1 MTMMT
6 TKGAFVAALM
16 LAACAPAPQ
25 PAQAQPQAAGGS
37 LFAAAPAQQ
46 WRLPRQLRE
55 ISGLAVSSDGR
66 LFGHDDERAVIYEID
81 AAQGRLVKAFAL
93 GDPPLAGDFEGLAI
107 APDGAFWLTTSSG
120 EIYRFREGADGAHVE
135 STRFD
140 SGLGEICEVE
150 GLAWLAAEES
160 LILACKRNHARA
172 MRDRVAIYTW
182 ASSDGAAL
190 WLNLPNAD
198 LEQAT
203 GVRRF
208 RPSSLDVDARSGR
221 VMVLSASDASLVE
234 LSADGRLMSARELEG
249 EHEQPEGAAVL
260 PSGALAIADEAGE
273 RANSGMLSIYPEAG
287 Q

>member
-1 MTMMT
+1 M
-6 TKGAFVAALM
+6 AALM
-16 LAACAPAPQ
+16 LAACAPAPP
-25 PAQAQPQAAGGS
+25 PAQAQPQAVGGS

-46 WRLPRQLRE
+46 WRLPQQLRE
-55 ISGLAVSSDGR
+55 ISGLAVSPDGR
-66 LFGHDDERAVIYEID
+66 LFGHDDEHAVIYEID

-135 STRFD
+135 FTRFD
-140 SGLGEICEVE
+140 TGLAEICEVE

-172 MRDRVAIYTW
+172 MRDRVAIYSW
-182 ASSDGAAL
+182 ASSDGAEL
-190 WLNLPNAD
+190 WLNLPAAD
-198 LEQAT
+198 LEQAA

-221 VMVLSASDASLVE
+221 VMLLSASDAALVE
-234 LSADGRLMSARELEG
+234 LSADGRILSARELEG

-260 PSGALAIADEAGE
+260 PSGALVIADEAGE
-273 RANSGMLSIYPEAG
+273 RAGSGTLSVYPRVG